1 MRLKEPQ
8 KRILLKLFMGG
19 ENSGK
24 KVTPEMAAQEI
35 RQQLNQDNYVT
46 PQQVKSLYSR
56 WFKQMQN
63 GTFKDDGDIDVEE
76 QALFENNQR

>member
-1 MRLKEPQ
+1 
-8 KRILLKLFMGG
+8 MGG

-56 WFKQMQN
+56 WSKQMRN
-63 GTFKDDGDIDVEE
+63 GTFKDDGDIDAEE

>member
-1 MRLKEPQ
+1 
-8 KRILLKLFMGG
+8 MGG

-46 PQQVKSLYSR
+46 PQVKSLYSR
-56 WFKQMQN
+56 WSKQMRN
-63 GTFKDDGDIDVEE
+63 GTFKDDGDIDAEE

>member
-1 MRLKEPQ
+1 
-8 KRILLKLFMGG
+8 MGG

-56 WFKQMQN
+56 WSKQMRN

-76 QALFENNQR
+76 PALLENNQK

>member
-1 MRLKEPQ
+1 ME
-8 KRILLKLFMGG
+8 G

-35 RQQLNQDNYVT
+35 RQQLNQDYYIA

-56 WFKQMQN
+56 WSKQMRN
-63 GTFKDDGDIDVEE
+63 GTLKDDGEINVEE
-76 QALFENNQR
+76 PALFENNQR